1 MNCKKLFPLVAIS
14 ILMLQFTS
22 LNLFAEKTMPN
33 HEQKTIRLLMP
44 EWQGGDYDLSVGSG
58 ELYPLGA
65 RILAFLAP
73 KGDTETIEVP
83 VEPYTPGIKRT
94 KENGVVN
101 QDIVIKQMKAARDIL
116 ENKKPDRVVTFG
128 GECLVSQ
135 APFDY
140 LNGRYKGNL
149 GILWID
155 AHPDVSTPENHDREH
170 AMVLGNLLGDGD
182 PVMAKEVKNKFKPQQ
197 VLLVGMENF
206 DSPKELENIK
216 SFGLPVI
223 HPEEVADN
231 SNEVIRWIKNNKI
244 ENIVIHLD
252 LDVLDPKVFFSQ
264 LTNDPGATEKYPTV
278 RGKMNFKQVTRL
290 IKDVSEN
297 ANVVGLT
304 IAEHMPWDAFNLKNM
319 MQQFD
324 IMK

>member
-1 MNCKKLFPLVAIS
+1 
-14 ILMLQFTS
+14 
-22 LNLFAEKTMPN
+22 MPKDK
-33 HEQKTIRLLMP
+33 QKTLRLLMP

-83 VEPYTPGIKRT
+83 VIPYNPDIKRT

-101 QDIVIKQMKAARDIL
+101 QNIVIKQMKAARDIL

-140 LNGRYKGNL
+140 LNGHYKGNL

-155 AHPDVSTPENHDREH
+155 AHPDISTPENHDREH
-170 AMVLGNLLGDGD
+170 AMVLGNLLGGGD
-182 PVMAKEVKNKFKPQQ
+182 PIMAKEVKNKFNPQQ
-197 VLLVGMENF
+197 VMLVGMENF

-223 HPEEVADN
+223 HPEEVAND
-231 SNEVIRWIKNNKI
+231 SSKVIKWIKSNKI

-264 LTNDPGATEKYPTV
+264 LTNDPGAVEKYPTV
-278 RGKMNFKQVTRL
+278 KGKMNFKQVTRL
-290 IKDVSEN
+290 IKDVSKN
-297 ANVVGLT
+297 TNVVGLT

-324 IMK
+324 IMN